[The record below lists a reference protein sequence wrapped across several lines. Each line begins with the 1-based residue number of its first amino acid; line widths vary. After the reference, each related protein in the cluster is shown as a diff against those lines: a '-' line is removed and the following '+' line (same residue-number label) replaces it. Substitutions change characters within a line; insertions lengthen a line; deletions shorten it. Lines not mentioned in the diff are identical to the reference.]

1 MSGFKKGQDVIF
13 TNPRGAES
21 VGKYVGTKNLGH
33 GRGGGEYLV
42 VDVGGVEKKARA
54 SKVRAA

>member
-1 MSGFKKGQDVIF
+1 MSGFKTGQDVIF
-13 TNPRGAES
+13 TNTRGAES
-21 VGKYVGTKNLGH
+21 AGKYVGTKNLGP

>member
-1 MSGFKKGQDVIF
+1 MSDFKKGQDVIF

-21 VGKYVGTKNLGH
+21 AGKYLGTTNLGT
-33 GRGGGEYLV
+33 GRGGGVYLV
-42 VDVGGVEKKARA
+42 VDVNGVEKKARA